1 MQDSVKYLLERRS
14 IRSYEEKQLTDEQL
28 TTILK
33 AGIFA
38 PSGMNDHK
46 WKLVVFKRGGEM
58 DTIIR
63 DADGD
68 PFYGA
73 PALVAVFVDKD
84 SHTPMQDGSLA
95 IGNMLNAA
103 YMLGLGSCWINSMA
117 SFFDTEAG
125 KKLKGKY
132 KVPENYF
139 CVGSCVLG
147 YTKGENPKPLDRPED
162 MVIFTK

>member
-14 IRSYEEKQLTDEQL
+14 IKSYEEKELTDEQL
-28 TTILK
+28 DTILK

-46 WKLVVFKRGGEM
+46 WKFVVFKRGGEM

-63 DADGD
+63 EADGE

-73 PALVAVFVDKD
+73 PTLVAVFVDKA
-84 SHTPMQDGSLA
+84 SHTPVQDGSIA

-103 YMLGLGSCWINSMA
+103 HMLGLGSCWINSMA
-117 SFFDTEAG
+117 SFFDTDAG
-125 KKLKGKY
+125 KKLKSKY
-132 KVPENYF
+132 KVREDYF

-147 YTKGENPKPLDRPED
+147 YTKGEYPKPLNRPED
-162 MVIFTK
+162 MVIFAE